1 MSTSTLPSLHRA
13 ALLGACLVV
22 IAGGLHA
29 IADTANLVLLTVL
42 LAMTITPIP
51 DYLGKHGMQRG
62 HAVLLTV
69 FGVLVCGVL
78 LMSVLAA
85 SLAGITEKLPTYQA
99 AFSGLVDG
107 LGEKLRARGIELPES
122 LRPDTAKITAMVGGL
137 LRGALGAMG
146 YGFLLLILLIL
157 MLIEMPFRKKGDEP
171 SGSLNE
177 RLDDVAISVRR
188 FVGLTGLIGA
198 VQAAINLVAM
208 LLLGTDFPVV
218 WGVLFFLLNFV
229 PFGFLVGL
237 IPPLLVTLLESGPA
251 QAGILLGVLFVLN
264 LIADNVVKPKV
275 MGEGLGLS
283 PVIIIISLM
292 VWAYVLGAIGAILA
306 VPLTIA
312 ISRVLP
318 HYMQEGAA

>member
-1 MSTSTLPSLHRA
+1 M
-13 ALLGACLVV
+13 V
-22 IAGGLHA
+22 IAAGLHA
-29 IADTANLVLLTVL
+29 IADTANLVLLAIL

-69 FGVLVCGVL
+69 FGVLVVGVL

-85 SLAGITEKLPTYQA
+85 SLAGISEKLPTYQA
-99 AFSGLVDG
+99 ALTGLVDQVG
-107 LGEKLRARGIELPES
+107 DKLATRGINLDKS
-122 LRPDTAKITAMVGGL
+122 LRPDTERITAMVGNL
-137 LRGALGAMG
+137 VKGALGAMG

-157 MLIEMPFRKKGDEP
+157 MLIEMPFRRKGDQP
-171 SGSLNE
+171 ADSLNE

-188 FVGLTGLIGA
+188 FVGLTGMIGA
-198 VQAAINLVAM
+198 VQAALNLIAM

-218 WGVLFFLLNFV
+218 WAVLFFLLNFV

-237 IPPLLVTLLESGPA
+237 IPPLLVTLLESGPT

-264 LIADNVVKPKV
+264 LIADNVVKPKI

-283 PVIIIISLM
+283 PAIIVVSLM
-292 VWAYVLGAIGAILA
+292 VWAYILGAMGAILA

-312 ISRVLP
+312 ISRMLP
-318 HYMQEGAA
+318 HFMQEETA